1 MKCHSRKRDSV
12 RLVAPPVE
20 CSILSISK
28 DADLIDT
35 VAATFPAGMPRDPED
50 VARSIL
56 GQPAWWVR
64 GLLWLRDT
72 IAARVGLKTTATL
85 RRDAEAAG
93 SKHISFFRIL
103 GSTAHEVVLG
113 LEDRHIDYKT
123 SIVLKDTDDTAEF
136 EVFVTTIVHNRSAL
150 GRVYLKLIGPFH
162 LLIVKSNLK
171 RAVQRASAR

>member
-1 MKCHSRKRDSV
+1 M
-12 RLVAPPVE
+12 
-20 CSILSISK
+20 
-28 DADLIDT
+28 IDT
-35 VAATFPAGMPRDPED
+35 VATTFPARIPRDAEH

-103 GSTAHEVVLG
+103 SSTAHEVVLG
-113 LEDRHIDYKT
+113 LEDQHLDYKT
-123 SIVLKDTDDTAEF
+123 SILLQDSGYATEF
-136 EVFVTTIVHNRSAL
+136 EVFVTTIVHSRSAL
-150 GRVYLKLIGPFH
+150 GRIYLTLIGPFH

-171 RAVQRASAR
+171 RAVRRANAR